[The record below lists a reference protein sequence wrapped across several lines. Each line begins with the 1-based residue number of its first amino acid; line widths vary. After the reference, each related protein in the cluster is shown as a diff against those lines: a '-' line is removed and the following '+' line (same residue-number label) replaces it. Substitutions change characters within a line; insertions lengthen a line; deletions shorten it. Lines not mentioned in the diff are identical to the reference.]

1 MFFQQIVSNL
11 GTIYLYN
18 QDMNIDILMIWVIVG
33 AIAGILID
41 AVWGGMKIGIVG
53 AIVIGILGAIIG
65 GWLFEKLGVQIISSW
80 WDIILNAGIGAVIL
94 LVVIGVLRR
103 D

>member
-1 MFFQQIVSNL
+1 MIF
-11 GTIYLYN
+11 LYN
-18 QDMNIDILMIWVIVG
+18 QGMNLDSVMIWVIVG

-41 AVWGGMKIGIVG
+41 VIWGNMKIGIVG

-65 GWLFEKLGVQIISSW
+65 GWVFTKFNLHIFRGW
-80 WDIILNAGIGAVIL
+80 GDFILKPFIGAVVF
-94 LVVIGVLRR
+94 LVLIGFLRR